1 MMNKVLKNYGKYI
14 IACIGLIVFGVIAT
28 LLLLDKISAFDNAIY
43 NTIISLKCDSVTT
56 FFKLVTK
63 LCNEKFIIIATLVV
77 FLILLFKKK
86 KIGFVLTLNVLL
98 CSGLNTV
105 IKHIFLRPRPVGL
118 KLIKQGGYSFPSGHS
133 MMAVAFYGILIYL
146 VCKSNWNK
154 RIKLILSSLLTIL
167 ILLIG
172 ISRIY
177 LGVHFASDVLA
188 GFAISL
194 SYLIIF
200 ISIMCKSNK
209 NKRNKKSQE

>member
-1 MMNKVLKNYGKYI
+1 MNKFLKNYGKYI
-14 IACIGLIVFGVIAT
+14 IVGIGIVIFGIIAT
-28 LLLLDKISAFDNAIY
+28 LLLIDKITPFDNIIY
-43 NTIISLKCDSVTT
+43 NAIISLKSDSVTN
-56 FFKLVTK
+56 FFKLITK
-63 LCNEKFIIIATLVV
+63 LCNEKFIIIATLLI
-77 FLILLFKKK
+77 FIILLFKKK
-86 KIGFVLTLNVLL
+86 KIGFILTLNVLL

-133 MMAVAFYGILIYL
+133 MMAVAFFGILIYL
-146 VCKSNWNK
+146 VCRSKWKKS
-154 RIKLILSSLLTIL
+154 IKILLSSLLTVL

-188 GFAISL
+188 GFAIAL

-200 ISIMCKSNK
+200 TSVVFKDK
-209 NKRNKKSQE
+209 KKKSQE

>member
-1 MMNKVLKNYGKYI
+1 MMNKFLKNYGKYI
-14 IACIGLIVFGVIAT
+14 IVGIGIVIFGIIAT
-28 LLLLDKISAFDNAIY
+28 LLLIDKIAPFDNIIY
-43 NTIISLKCDSVTT
+43 NAIISLKSDSVTT
-56 FFKLVTK
+56 FFKLITK
-63 LCNEKFIIIATLVV
+63 LCNEKFIIIATV
-77 FLILLFKKK
+77 LIFITLLFKKK
-86 KIGFVLTLNVLL
+86 KIGFILTLNVLL

-133 MMAVAFYGILIYL
+133 MMAVAFFGILIYL
-146 VCKSNWNK
+146 VCKSKWK
-154 RIKLILSSLLTIL
+154 KSIKILLSSLLTVL

-188 GFAISL
+188 GFAIAL

-200 ISIMCKSNK
+200 TSVVFKDK
-209 NKRNKKSQE
+209 KKKSQE